1 MPKGGARAR
10 SGPVPTSRDRS
21 HKAKAPDTHGWIT
34 LPADGRQGDAPAFP
48 LDAPNTRELEL
59 WSTLWESPQ
68 AVMWEQLHQHF
79 EVASYVRLLTV
90 AERPDAPVAAWS
102 QVKQFAESLG
112 LSVAGMQRNKWT
124 ITPTDQDGAESP
136 TLSAVSPVASLASRL
151 KAVSGE

>member
-1 MPKGGARAR
+1 MARGTHGR
-10 SGPVPTSRDRS
+10 QGPAPTSRERS

-34 LPADGRQGDAPAFP
+34 LPADGRPGDAPAFP
-48 LDAPNTRELEL
+48 LDSPNTRELEL
-59 WSTLWESPQ
+59 WQRLWSTPQ
-68 AVMWEQLHQHF
+68 AVMWEQLRQDF

-90 AERPDAPVAAWS
+90 AERPDAPIVAWS

>member
-1 MPKGGARAR
+1 
-10 SGPVPTSRDRS
+10 
-21 HKAKAPDTHGWIT
+21 
-34 LPADGRQGDAPAFP
+34 
-48 LDAPNTRELEL
+48 
-59 WSTLWESPQ
+59 
-68 AVMWEQLHQHF
+68 
-79 EVASYVRLLTV
+79 V